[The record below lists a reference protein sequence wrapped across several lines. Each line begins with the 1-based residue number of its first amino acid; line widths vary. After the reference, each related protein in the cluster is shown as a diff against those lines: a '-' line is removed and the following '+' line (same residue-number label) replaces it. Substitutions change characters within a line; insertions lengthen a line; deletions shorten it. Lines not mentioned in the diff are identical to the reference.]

1 MACNGARKALPL
13 NFYSLDELRDAEV
26 YDSEGL
32 FYGVLDGLVFRD
44 ETMFL
49 RVALEF
55 SSKQPIVDVERLTS
69 MLRERG
75 VQVSSGDPLEYLVA
89 RAREEGVDIPY
100 RTADKRVRLTKA
112 LVPIDEVAVVDV
124 KKLQRGLEEKTVKIV
139 VLRTPREARYR
150 GRAASH
156 EKPGVPSP
164 EDIRGKLV
172 VSLSEGVLGYAE
184 DIVIGPGTPGL
195 RVSRGQGV
203 MGYINWIAFLNAL
216 KRQGYIDVYEKLAE
230 YRDPLT
236 APRLDIS
243 LLPSIERL
251 LVEVKASK
259 KIKSLLEEYIV
270 RQPLRES
277 FKDLAWG
284 RVLKINDIILVK

>member
-1 MACNGARKALPL
+1 
-13 NFYSLDELRDAEV
+13 
-26 YDSEGL
+26 
-32 FYGVLDGLVFRD
+32 
-44 ETMFL
+44 MFL

-89 RAREEGVDIPY
+89 RAREEGIDIPY

-124 KKLQRGLEEKTVKIV
+124 KKLQRGLEEKLVKIV

-150 GRAASH
+150 GRSVVDRR
-156 EKPGVPSP
+156 PGIPRP

-172 VSLSEGVLGYAE
+172 VSLSEGILGYAE
-184 DIVIGPGTPGL
+184 DIVVGPGVPGL
-195 RVSRGQGV
+195 RVSKGQGV
-203 MGYINWIAFLNAL
+203 MGYINWIAFLNML
-216 KRQGYIDVYEKLAE
+216 KRQGHIGIYERLAE

-236 APRLDIS
+236 TPRLDIS
-243 LLPSIERL
+243 LLPSIENL
-251 LVEVKASK
+251 LAEIKAPK
-259 KIKSLLEEYIV
+259 TVRQLLEENVV
-270 RQPLRES
+270 RQPLRGA
-277 FKDLAWG
+277 FKDIPWD
-284 RVLKINDIILVK
+284 RILKINDILIVK

>member
-13 NFYSLDELRDAEV
+13 NFFSLDELRDAEV

-32 FYGVLDGLVFRD
+32 FYGLLDSIVFRD

-55 SSKQPIVDVERLTS
+55 SSKQPIVDVERLVS

-75 VQVSSGDPLEYLVA
+75 AHVSSEDPLEYLVA

-100 RTADKRVRLTKA
+100 RTADKKIRLTKA
-112 LVPIDEVAVVDV
+112 YVPIDEVAVVDV
-124 KKLQRGLEEKTVKIV
+124 EKLQRGLEEKLAKIV

-150 GRAASH
+150 GRSIVDK
-156 EKPGVPSP
+156 KPGVPRP

-172 VSLSEGVLGYAE
+172 VSLSEGILGYAE
-184 DIVIGPGTPGL
+184 DIVIGPGLPGL
-195 RVSRGQGV
+195 RVSKGQGV
-203 MGYINWIAFLNAL
+203 MGYINWIAFLNTL
-216 KRQGYIDVYEKLAE
+216 KRQGHIDVYERLAE

-236 APRLDIS
+236 TPRLDIS
-243 LLPSIERL
+243 LLPSIESL
-251 LVEVKASK
+251 LAEMKAPKTIK
-259 KIKSLLEEYIV
+259 KLLEENVV
-270 RQPLRES
+270 RQPLREA
-277 FKDLAWG
+277 FRDIPWD
-284 RVLKINDIILVK
+284 RILKINDIVITK